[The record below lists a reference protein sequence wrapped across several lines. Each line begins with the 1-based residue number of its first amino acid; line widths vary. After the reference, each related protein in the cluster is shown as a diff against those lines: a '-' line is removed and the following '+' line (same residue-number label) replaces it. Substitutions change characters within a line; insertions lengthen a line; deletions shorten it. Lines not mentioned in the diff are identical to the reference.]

1 MAGDMRSEIR
11 SVIDAVKKHHELFA
25 TALPLIAS
33 ENVTSN
39 TVRMLLAS
47 DLSHRYAEGEVGSRF
62 YQGCKYID
70 EIEEKAIT
78 LARALF
84 AAEHVNVKPI
94 SGVTAN
100 LAALFALT
108 APRDRMMA
116 LSVPNGGHISHSK
129 VSIPGMRDLELF
141 TFPFDA
147 HEMNIDTELMVKKI
161 GEKKPKLLLF
171 GASLFLFPHPVA
183 AAREAADELGAR
195 IVYDGSHVF
204 GLIAGKKFQDP
215 LREGADVVASSTH
228 KTFPGPQGAL
238 ILCKEEL
245 KQRIDEAVF
254 PGTVSNHHLH
264 HVAGLAVSL
273 AEMLEFGEAYA
284 AQTVANAKALAG
296 ALYEEGFEVLCE
308 HKGFTE
314 SHQIAINALKLGG
327 GAAVAE
333 HLELANIIIN
343 KNLLPA
349 DKNPDTPSGI
359 RLGVQELTMVGMKE
373 SEMRE
378 VASLIARVVIGKV
391 DVQKIKEAVKELR
404 SGYQDARYCFDGKNA
419 YAFPE
424 LHYKSK
430 SIYKEYRERY
440 IEGC

>member
-1 MAGDMRSEIR
+1 MRSEIR
-11 SVIDAVKKHHELFA
+11 SVIDAVKKHHELYA

-78 LARALF
+78 LARTLF

-147 HEMNIDTELMVKKI
+147 HEMNIDTELMVQKI
-161 GEKKPKLLLF
+161 REKKPKLLLF

-204 GLIAGKKFQDP
+204 GLIAGKRFQDP
-215 LREGADVVASSTH
+215 LREGADVVACSTH

-264 HVAGLAVSL
+264 HVAGLAVAL

-284 AQTVANAKALAG
+284 SQIVANAKALAG

-314 SHQIAINALKLGG
+314 SHQIAINVLKLGG
-327 GAAVAE
+327 GATVAE
-333 HLELANIIIN
+333 HLERANIIIN

-378 VASLIARVVIGKV
+378 VAALIARVVMGNE
-391 DVQKIKEAVKELR
+391 DVQRIKEAVKDLR
-404 SGYQDARYCFDGKNA
+404 RGYQDARYCFEGKNA

-424 LHYKSK
+424 L
-430 SIYKEYRERY
+430 R
-440 IEGC
+440 